1 MDSETFALLLVQKIT
16 LVGLI
21 KFLDHKGI
29 LGKDLIIEFLE
40 GVAANSDAAT
50 AELSPLVADSI
61 EAMIASI
68 RETQPRKPIVI
79 PGGKQ

>member
-68 RETQPRKPIVI
+68 RETQPWKPIVI

>member
-1 MDSETFALLLVQKIT
+1 MLADTVLSRLGVEDGQRNIETFALLLVQKIT

-40 GVAANSDAAT
+40 GVAAKNT
-50 AELSPLVADSI
+50 
-61 EAMIASI
+61 
-68 RETQPRKPIVI
+68 ETLTPA
-79 PGGKQ
+79 G